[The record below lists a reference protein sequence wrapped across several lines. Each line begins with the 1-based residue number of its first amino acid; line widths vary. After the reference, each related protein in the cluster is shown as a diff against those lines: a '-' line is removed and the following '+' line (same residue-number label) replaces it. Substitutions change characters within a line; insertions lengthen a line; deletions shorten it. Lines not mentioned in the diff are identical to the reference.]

1 MAFPAHNIKGIY
13 IAKMGRSR
21 HVRRM
26 MHRKKLAALAA
37 VVLAITGCSPQG
49 NEPQGNLTGA
59 KIGGPFTLT
68 DQNGEKRSW
77 GDFKGK
83 YRIVYFGYSY
93 CPDVCPVDL
102 QRIAQGFTEFEKKAS
117 ARAAKVQPIFIT
129 LDPERDSPEVVKNYV
144 SAFHPKMIGLTGS
157 PEEIA
162 AVAKAFVIVYMK
174 DKPKGAS
181 EYLVNHSRTP
191 YLFGP
196 DGEPIALIPV
206 DDPATQDVDEGAPTE
221 VFKTLDRWVK

>member
-1 MAFPAHNIKGIY
+1 MHKTQIAFMAG
-13 IAKMGRSR
+13 
-21 HVRRM
+21 
-26 MHRKKLAALAA
+26 LALF
-37 VVLAITGCSPQG
+37 LTGCSSDTG
-49 NEPQGNLTGA
+49 KSGDEPMGNLAGA

-68 DQNGEKRSW
+68 DQNGQKRSW

-102 QRIAQGFTEFEKKAS
+102 QHIAQGYSQFEKEHAE
-117 ARAAKVQPIFIT
+117 RAAKVQPIFIT
-129 LDPERDSPEVVKNYV
+129 LDPERDTPDVVKNYV
-144 SAFHPKMIGLTGS
+144 AAFHPKMIGFTGTS
-157 PEEIA
+157 EEIA

-174 DKPKGAS
+174 DKPKDSS

-196 DGEPIALIPV
+196 EGEPIALIPV
-206 DDPATQDVDEGAPTE
+206 DDPSTPDKDEGAPEE
-221 VFKTLDRWVK
+221 VAKALDRWVK